1 MNKHNVSCVEC
12 EEVPCGLCGS
22 VVHAAIAQGY
32 DYEYQTT
39 TQQFTFVQ
47 CAQCGHIFLSP
58 RPKMAYAHII
68 YPSNYY
74 TLEGRHS
81 AQSSKIISF
90 FKKKIIENRL
100 SFFKDFFT
108 KPVRVLEIGCGD
120 CSLLLSL
127 KHKFPHIAC
136 TGVDLAFTETIRAAC
151 THADIAL
158 RQGPIEDITLGDSS
172 YDLVILNQLIEHL
185 WHPAQ
190 VIAKISRSIAPGG
203 MLSIETVNVCGYD
216 RKFFSKSFWGGYYF
230 PRHMNLF
237 SFESLGALLKRNNF
251 KIVKRYSLLAPII
264 WTFSFHA
271 LVCHTPGKMRTALGK
286 FFADRNPFCLALFA
300 MVDCIALILRC
311 TTSNQKIIARKV
323 LEE

>member
-1 MNKHNVSCVEC
+1 MNKDSLFLLEC
-12 EEVPCGLCGS
+12 EEVPCGLCGC
-22 VVHAAIAQGY
+22 VAHTTVAQGY

-47 CAQCGHIFLSP
+47 CAQCGHIFLNP

-68 YPSNYY
+68 YPPNYY
-74 TLEGRHS
+74 TLEGRHC

-100 SFFKDFFT
+100 SFFRKSLAR
-108 KPVRVLEIGCGD
+108 PMRVLEIGCGD

-127 KHKFPHIAC
+127 KQRFPHITC
-136 TGVDLAFTETIRAAC
+136 TGVDLAFTETIRTAC
-151 THADIAL
+151 TRAHITL
-158 RQGPIEDITLGDSS
+158 LEGPIEEVILTNDS

-190 VIAKISRSIAPGG
+190 VIAKISQGIAPGG
-203 MLSIETVNVCGYD
+203 MLSIETVNVNGYD
-216 RKFFSKSFWGGYYF
+216 RKLFSKSFWGGYYF

-237 SFESLGALLKRNNF
+237 SFESLSALLNRNNF
-251 KIVKRYSLLAPII
+251 KIIKRYSLLAPII

-271 LVCHTPGKMRTALGK
+271 LFCHVPGKKRTIAK
-286 FFADRNPFCLALFA
+286 RFFTDRNPFCLGFFTLIDWVAL
-300 MVDCIALILRC
+300 LLRV
-311 TTSNQKIIARKV
+311 TTSNQKIIAQKNF
-323 LEE
+323 